1 MDDKRKNNESMI
13 KWKYSSHLPNVK
25 SHLALCKFMLTQP
38 SGIGLQGLNITLIGS
53 WNRKRTL
60 IEELLKPK

>member
-1 MDDKRKNNESMI
+1 MDDKRKNNVSVI

-38 SGIGLQGLNITLIGS
+38 SGIGLQ
-53 WNRKRTL
+53 
-60 IEELLKPK
+60 ELMNSPHGGIHYQG

>member
-13 KWKYSSHLPNVK
+13 KWKYSSHLLNVK

-38 SGIGLQGLNITLIGS
+38 SGIGLQIFVNSPHGGIHYQG
-53 WNRKRTL
+53 
-60 IEELLKPK
+60 